1 MTSEN
6 ETKSNHLTDE
16 AVSLPRPVAPL
27 KYTKQYPKV
36 YPRTKNLQ
44 IKSFNED

>member
-6 ETKSNHLTDE
+6 GTKSGHLTDE
-16 AVSLPRPVAPL
+16 AVSLLRPVTPL

-44 IKSFNED
+44 IQLLDEH

>member
-27 KYTKQYPKV
+27 KYTKHYPKV

-44 IKSFNED
+44 MK

>member
-6 ETKSNHLTDE
+6 GNESDHLTDE

-36 YPRTKNLQ
+36 YPRIKNLRMQ
-44 IKSFNED
+44 MFDEH

>member
-16 AVSLPRPVAPL
+16 AVSLPRHVAPL
-27 KYTKQYPKV
+27 KYIKQYPKV
-36 YPRTKNLQ
+36 YPRTKIQMKL
-44 IKSFNED
+44 FNED